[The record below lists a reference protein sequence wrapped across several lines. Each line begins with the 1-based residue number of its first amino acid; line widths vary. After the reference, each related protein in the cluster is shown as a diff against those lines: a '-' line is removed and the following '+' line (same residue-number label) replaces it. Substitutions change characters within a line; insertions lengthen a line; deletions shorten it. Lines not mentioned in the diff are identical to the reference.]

1 MKKVLVLGASGLLGT
16 RVSQVF
22 LESNFEVFATVH
34 SRTVNSNYVPAK
46 ALLSDFTDVKNL
58 LAQDFDVIVNCAGLT
73 SVDSCELR
81 PEAAWQLNAT
91 LPFWLAKL
99 SHNSG
104 ARFIHIS
111 TDHFKSELN
120 IPRTEEALVTPVNA
134 YGYSKL
140 GGEGYV
146 LNFNPRASV
155 LRTNF
160 FGTTTSGDHS
170 LLDYLVSRFHHE
182 QSLIGFADVIFSP
195 IGVTELARRI
205 LEISSIELSGLVN
218 AAGPESITKYDFA
231 LAVADKLGFSRTL
244 ISRGMAADVNLKSR
258 RPNYLVLD
266 SSKLS
271 KSVCERDI
279 SLDGMLNEELAHT
292 I

>member
-1 MKKVLVLGASGLLGT
+1 MKKVLVLGASGLLGN
-16 RVSQVF
+16 RVSQLF
-22 LESNFEVFATVH
+22 LKSDFEVFGTVH
-34 SRTVNSNYVPAK
+34 SKAINSDCIPVK
-46 ALLSDFTDVKNL
+46 ALLSDFADVKNL

-111 TDHFKSELN
+111 TDHFKSELDV
-120 IPRTEEALVTPVNA
+120 PRNEETLITPVNV

-140 GGEGYV
+140 WGERFV
-146 LNFNPRASV
+146 LEFNPKASV

-160 FGTTTSGDHS
+160 FGTTLSGDHS
-170 LLDYLVSRFHHE
+170 LLDYLLSKFHRRN
-182 QSLIGFADVIFSP
+182 SLTGFADVNFSP
-195 IGVTELARRI
+195 IGVTEFARRI
-205 LEISSIELSGLVN
+205 LKISSSELPGLFN
-218 AAGPESITKYDFA
+218 SAGPESINKYDFA
-231 LAVADKLGFSRTL
+231 LAVADKLGVPRAL
-244 ISRGMAADVNLKSR
+244 ISRGFVADANLKSR

-271 KSVCERDI
+271 KSIGEIDI
-279 SLDGMLNEELAHT
+279 SLDEMLSEELAHT

>member
-16 RVSQVF
+16 RVSQAF

-34 SRTVNSNYVPAK
+34 SKKVNSEFVPVK
-46 ALLSDFTDVKNL
+46 ALLSDYGDVKNL
-58 LAQDFDVIVNCAGLT
+58 LAQEFDVIVNCAGLT
-73 SVDSCELR
+73 NVDTCELR

-91 LPFWLAKL
+91 LPFWLAKHSL
-99 SHNSG
+99 SSG

-111 TDHFKSELN
+111 TDHFRSELN
-120 IPRTEEALVTPVNA
+120 IPRTEETLIMPVNT

-140 GGEGYV
+140 GGEGFV
-146 LNFNPRASV
+146 LNFNPKASV

-160 FGTTTSGDHS
+160 FGTTASGDHS
-170 LLDYLVSRFHHE
+170 LLDYLIDKFRHK
-182 QSLIGFADVIFSP
+182 QSLTGFADVIFSP

-231 LAVADKLGFSRTL
+231 LAVADKLGVPKAL
-244 ISRGMAADVNLKSR
+244 ISSGMAANANLKSH
-258 RPNYLVLD
+258 RPTYLVLD

-271 KSVCERDI
+271 KCVRERDI
-279 SLDGMLNEELAHT
+279 SLDGMLTEELAH
-292 I
+292 II

>member
-16 RVSQVF
+16 RVCDAF
-22 LESNFEVFATVH
+22 LKSNFEVYATVH
-34 SRTVNSNYVPAK
+34 SREINSDCVPIK
-46 ALLSDFTDVKNL
+46 ALLSDFAEVKKL
-58 LAQDFDVIVNCAGLT
+58 LRQDFEVIVNCAGLT
-73 SVDSCELR
+73 NVDSCELR

-91 LPFWLAKL
+91 LPSWLAKL
-99 SHNSG
+99 SYNSRS
-104 ARFIHIS
+104 RFIHIS
-111 TDHFKSELN
+111 TDHFKSELDV
-120 IPRTEEALVTPVNA
+120 PRSEEALIAPVNT

-140 GGEGYV
+140 GGEGFV
-146 LNFNPRASV
+146 LNFNPMASV

-160 FGTTTSGDHS
+160 FGVTESGDHS
-170 LLDYLVSRFHHE
+170 LLDYLVDKFRHK
-182 QSLIGFADVIFSP
+182 QSLIGFVDVNFSP

-231 LAVADKLGFSRTL
+231 LAVADKLGASRTL
-244 ISRGMAADVNLKSR
+244 ISRGLAADAYLKSR

-266 SSKLS
+266 SSRLS
-271 KSVCERDI
+271 KSIRERDI
-279 SLDGMLNEELAHT
+279 SLDKMLDEELTHT